1 MILKDGQGS
10 GLIGTALTT
19 FSDWSRTNT
28 EKSPLVK
35 GIHQNSATQLP
46 PAWFWLEH
54 LKTQPRKVSNR
65 KKKQVWRVPLDRQT
79 EFQSIPIRT
88 GSQPPYFIDW
98 WEGTEET
105 KIYFS
110 VIIISFDLFSW
121 GRVKPVRFLGKT
133 LTNQIRS
140 DSHLLLKKYLSRS
153 MTAL

>member
-10 GLIGTALTT
+10 GLIGTALAT
-19 FSDWSRTNT
+19 FSDSPRTNT

-35 GIHQNSATQLP
+35 GIHQNSATQILSCLVL
-46 PAWFWLEH
+46 AWASQNSTPKGL
-54 LKTQPRKVSNR
+54 QPVKRSKFGGYRSTVE
-65 KKKQVWRVPLDRQT
+65 L
-79 EFQSIPIRT
+79 QSIPIRT
-88 GSQPPYFIDW
+88 SSQPPYFIDW

-110 VIIISFDLFSW
+110 VIIIPFDLFSW